1 MQSKIAQLYKT
12 IELLRLP
19 LAEPFQLQQTGLLVF
34 NHANDKRN
42 FGQGFTDFHYFLKTS
57 DN

>member
-19 LAEPFQLQQTGLLVF
+19 LAEPFQLQQTYS
-34 NHANDKRN
+34 NDKRN

>member
-19 LAEPFQLQQTGLLVF
+19 LAEPFQLYS
-34 NHANDKRN
+34 NDKRN
-42 FGQGFTDFHYFLKTS
+42 FDQGFTDFHYFLKTS